1 MLLHSNW
8 HITSNQKIWNNIL
21 SIAEG
26 PSTEL
31 IPPQFCVS
39 FMLRIV
45 RPFTIGWRWVEY
57 LSSWASWVWEDLPMF
72 LLRSSTTPLTKRRAK
87 HQSCKPLAKGWRALP
102 AYSSQMTRTAFTFNS
117 YGQSPC
123 GIPFEEHRFASWN
136 PRWCVTLLLDRIV
149 FQTCLEKQ
157 ICGGQFPE
165 FPSCQNSPKALPS
178 LLNSRFFE
186 VGQCQSWEIRWS
198 MMKRGYFFFQS
209 SCSPSFLVQCWIK
222 QWIWKLRDLEEHD
235 AFNLL
240 E

>member
-1 MLLHSNW
+1 MFF
-8 HITSNQKIWNNIL
+8 Q
-21 SIAEG
+21 
-26 PSTEL
+26 
-31 IPPQFCVS
+31 S
-39 FMLRIV
+39 FKQ
-45 RPFTIGWRWVEY
+45 
-57 LSSWASWVWEDLPMF
+57 SWADVGWVSQF
-72 LLRSSTTPLTKRRAK
+72 LGLGASTASTDVFAALFDNPFFLTPGEAPELQTTCER
-87 HQSCKPLAKGWRALP
+87 LKGLP
-102 AYSSQMTRTAFTFNS
+102 AYSSRMTRTAFTFNS

-149 FQTCLEKQ
+149 FQTCLEKP